1 MVVCLS
7 AFAFAYGFEGN
18 DDNVTRDY
26 YVQLYT
32 SQPYIPDFKMVF
44 QTESDKAD
52 YKKLREYL
60 NNKEEILRI
69 IRMAGDE
76 YYYGL
81 SYSKLYAIDYIQSL
95 EEDLK
100 MRDPNERMLLR
111 LNSVRPNFDYNGEFS
126 VGYIELEIMPTIK
139 ARFAEAAS
147 RDSLNQITYMQIQR
161 NVSAIQL
168 DVFQAEQAIYA
179 SLSPEFRNQDFRIW
193 ISLTFSGLIAVLLLA
208 FFFIIFKR
216 SDANLSQLLL
226 SGAGLQFI
234 TVFILIIAIILF
246 GILNVLGGSELAAI
260 LSGISGYVLGKGGEV
275 IADKMKT
282 KENTVP
288 PVQENPNKDTVGD
301 EPETYLQPE
310 EERRQPEIAEE
321 KQPEETEEEEKFFPG
336 GSY

>member
-1 MVVCLS
+1 MKRTVIFFFTIALS
-7 AFAFAYGFEGN
+7 AIAYGFEGN

-32 SQPYIPDFKMVF
+32 SQPYIPDFKSIF
-44 QTESDKAD
+44 QTESDKKD

-60 NNKEEILRI
+60 NSKEEILRI
-69 IRMAGDE
+69 IRMASDE

-81 SYSKLYAIDYIQSL
+81 SYSKLYAIDYVQSL
-95 EEDLK
+95 EEELK
-100 MRDPNERMLLR
+100 MCDSDERMLLR
-111 LNSVRPNFDYNGEFS
+111 LNSVRPNFDYNGEYT
-126 VGYIELEIMPTIK
+126 VEYIEKEILPTIK
-139 ARFAEAAS
+139 ARYAEATI
-147 RDSLNQITYMQIQR
+147 RDSLNQITYMQIQK
-161 NVSAIQL
+161 NVAAIQL

-216 SDANLSQLLL
+216 SDGSLSQLLL

-260 LSGISGYVLGKGGEV
+260 LSGISGYVLGKGGEAIV
-275 IADKMKT
+275 EKK
-282 KENTVP
+282 KEKETIPKNYNMDIP
-288 PVQENPNKDTVGD
+288 KDEMEIILQQE
-301 EPETYLQPE
+301 
-310 EERRQPEIAEE
+310 
-321 KQPEETEEEEKFFPG
+321 
-336 GSY
+336 

>member
-1 MVVCLS
+1 MKKTVIFFLAIVLS
-7 AFAFAYGFEGN
+7 AIAYGFEGN

-32 SQPYIPDFKMVF
+32 SQPYIPDFNTVF
-44 QTESDKAD
+44 NTAGDKTD

-60 NNKEEILRI
+60 NGKEEILRI

-81 SYSKLYAIDYIQSL
+81 SHSKPYAIDYVQSL
-95 EEDLK
+95 EDELK
-100 MRDPNERMLLR
+100 MRDPNEKMLLR
-111 LNSVRPNFDYNGEFS
+111 LNSVRPNFDYNGEYS
-126 VGYIELEIMPTIK
+126 VEYIEKEILPTIK
-139 ARFAEAAS
+139 ARYAEATS
-147 RDSLNQITYMQIQR
+147 RDSLNQITYMQIQK
-161 NVSAIQL
+161 NVASIHM

-179 SLSPEFRNQDFRIW
+179 SLSPEFRDQDFRIW

-275 IADKMKT
+275 IANKR
-282 KENTVP
+282 KE
-288 PVQENPNKDTVGD
+288 KDS
-301 EPETYLQPE
+301 EIILQQKE
-310 EERRQPEIAEE
+310 E
-321 KQPEETEEEEKFFPG
+321 QPEETVEEEKFFPG
-336 GSY
+336 ANY